1 MGPDLRSEILMRFHD
16 MDGSDWIWMTSMMV
30 IFWGVVAVV
39 VIAVIRS
46 SGSTTA
52 APRDTPEET
61 LRQRLARGE
70 IGIEEYQQ
78 RLEALEGAPKR

>member
-1 MGPDLRSEILMRFHD
+1 MRWHD

-30 IFWGVVAVV
+30 IFWGAVAVL
-39 VIAVIRS
+39 VIALIRR
-46 SGSTTA
+46 SGPTVA

-70 IGIEEYQQ
+70 IDVEEYQR
-78 RLEALEGAPKR
+78 RLEVLRDSTKH

>member
-1 MGPDLRSEILMRFHD
+1 MGPTPIEEILMRFHD

-30 IFWGVVAVV
+30 IFWGV
-39 VIAVIRS
+39 IAVLVFALIRM
-46 SGSTTA
+46 SGPTLA

-70 IGIEEYQQ
+70 IDIEEYQQ
-78 RLEALEGAPKR
+78 RLDALRSPTKR

>member
-1 MGPDLRSEILMRFHD
+1 MGPDPRSEILMRFHD

-30 IFWGVVAVV
+30 IFWGVVAVL
-39 VIAVIRS
+39 VIALIRRT
-46 SGSTTA
+46 GPTVA

-70 IGIEEYQQ
+70 IDIEEYQQ
-78 RLEALEGAPKR
+78 RIEALGGPTKR

>member
-1 MGPDLRSEILMRFHD
+1 MHWHD

-30 IFWGVVAVV
+30 IFWGVVAVL
-39 VIAVIRS
+39 VIALIRR
-46 SGSTTA
+46 SGPTVA

-70 IGIEEYQQ
+70 IDIEEYQQ
-78 RLEALEGAPKR
+78 RLDALGSPTKR

>member
-1 MGPDLRSEILMRFHD
+1 MRWHD

-30 IFWGVVAVV
+30 IFWGVVAVL
-39 VIAVIRS
+39 VIALIRR
-46 SGSTTA
+46 SGPTVA

-70 IGIEEYQQ
+70 IDVEEYRR
-78 RLEALEGAPKR
+78 RLEVLRDSTKH

>member
-16 MDGSDWIWMTSMMV
+16 MDGSDWIWMTSMML
-30 IFWGVVAVV
+30 IFWGVVAVLI
-39 VIAVIRS
+39 IALIRS

-70 IGIEEYQQ
+70 IDIDEYQQ
-78 RLEALEGAPKR
+78 RLEALGGPTKR

>member
-1 MGPDLRSEILMRFHD
+1 MRFHD

-30 IFWGVVAVV
+30 IFWGVVAVL
-39 VIAVIRS
+39 VITLIRQ
-46 SGSTTA
+46 SGPTMA

-70 IGIEEYQQ
+70 IDIDEYHQ
-78 RLEALEGAPKR
+78 RLEALREPPKH